1 VNNEA
6 FALQIYRDKSMQQAG
21 YSLAFQRKQFSEHT
35 IRVTLIAG
43 KRTVRRGA
51 YPYVS
56 LGWPLLVEVKR
67 RSVNEVAA

>member
-51 YPYVS
+51 YPCS
-56 LGWPLLVEVKR
+56 
-67 RSVNEVAA
+67 S